1 MKDALGVGH
10 YDNAAFE
17 TAVKRC
23 IPAEFLLIASQDEHT
38 QAQEDYYAMDHFGF
52 PCSPSVK
59 KQNAGSVA
67 TCALLQMMYQD
78 PHRFV
83 AASHNNTNNNNNN
96 NSKKEPWNVLQV
108 LHEIKTRV
116 KEATKLDAK
125 PTISSSRPLGP
136 PGNTKGKDKYAPFYI
151 VPPGFT
157 GTRRAL
163 LIGVVSG
170 EGKDLKGP
178 RNDIENIQ
186 QFLQGYCGFSETNI
200 TLLFDDNGPSA
211 TQPTRQNI
219 LNAFRTVVR
228 LSQPKDVLFVQ
239 FSGHGGRV
247 GNNLFLV
254 PSDYKKNGEIM
265 DQLILRD
272 LIKAMPAQTYT
283 TMLVDCCYSGTVG
296 DLPYILKHNPLLGL
310 PASPTRASAAN
321 VNEVIDKYFDTDTR
335 AEVLAK
341 ESEGGVVYQN
351 YRQARADRRIFD
363 RLTLPAR
370 LLAEAAANASAA
382 ASAAATQVYQ
392 DVGNAATQVYQD
404 VGQGITSTYEAG
416 NAAAGAAYDAMNDAM
431 SASLSAISF
440 SSPEKRSSVGCTS
453 TGGVRGPR
461 SSTGSGAKPNSTT
474 LDSFFSK
481 ASPRSRTGSPLRF
494 SGGSQSV
501 AEAEDIAR
509 KEAVE
514 RSRREAAAARGEA
527 ILESDESD
535 DEMPNKR
542 SSTGSN
548 TTTPGALLAG
558 AFSTVANSATATLN
572 GVANSVN
579 EVATSASNTMNE
591 VAARSRSPLRRT
603 ATNDEPRSRSPFRRT
618 TTTDDA
624 NNEGRSRSPF
634 RRTATTDDA
643 NNEGRSRSPFRRTA
657 TTDASP
663 RTATTDDANN
673 EGRSRSPFRRTATT
687 DASPNEGRS
696 MSPFRRAAAKET
708 VNDGRSMSPF
718 RRTATATNA
727 TPDEGRC
734 RSPFRRTAT
743 TDASANE
750 GRSRSPFRRTETND
764 GARSKSPAVAK
775 SANRPLR
782 RTVTSPGP
790 RSRSPAGRGTSPCR
804 TTSLEETK
812 IEDFEEAARKEA
824 VERSKREAAEAREE
838 ARRRRGG

>member
-83 AASHNNTNNNNNN
+83 ASNTNG
-96 NSKKEPWNVLQV
+96 SKHKEEPWNVLQV

-125 PTISSSRPLGP
+125 PTVSSSRPLGP
-136 PGNTKGKDKYAPFYI
+136 PGNIPGKQKYAPFYI
-151 VPPGFT
+151 VPPGYT

-178 RNDIENIQ
+178 LNDITNVQ
-186 QFLQGYCGFSETNI
+186 QFLQGYCGFRESNI
-200 TLLFDDNGPSA
+200 SILFDDNGPTA

-219 LNAFRTVVR
+219 LNAFGKMVR
-228 LSQPKDVLFVQ
+228 LSNPKDVLFIQ

-310 PASPTRASAAN
+310 PTSPRASAAN
-321 VNEVIDKYFDTDTR
+321 VNELIDKYFDTDTR
-335 AEVLAK
+335 EEVLAK
-341 ESEGGVVYQN
+341 ESEGGAVYQN
-351 YRQARADRRIFD
+351 YRRARADRRIFD

-370 LLAEAAANASAA
+370 LLAEAAASASAA

-392 DVGNAATQVYQD
+392 DVGIAATQVYQD

-431 SASLSAISF
+431 NASLSAISF
-440 SSPEKRSSVGCTS
+440 SSPEKRTS
-453 TGGVRGPR
+453 AESTSLGGVPR
-461 SSTGSGAKPNSTT
+461 SSAGSGTKPNSNT

-481 ASPRSRTGSPLRF
+481 SSPRSRTGSPLRF

-501 AEAEDIAR
+501 ASQSVAEAEESAR

-514 RSRREAAAARGEA
+514 RSRREAAAARGET

-535 DEMPNKR
+535 DDIPNKR

-548 TTTPGALLAG
+548 HTNPGALLAG
-558 AFSTVANSATATLN
+558 AFSSVANSATATLN

-618 TTTDDA
+618 
-624 NNEGRSRSPF
+624 
-634 RRTATTDDA
+634 
-643 NNEGRSRSPFRRTA
+643 A
-657 TTDASP
+657 TTDA
-663 RTATTDDANN
+663 AND
-673 EGRSRSPFRRTATT
+673 EGRPRSPFRRTATT

-696 MSPFRRAAAKET
+696 RSPFRRTATTEAGNE
-708 VNDGRSMSPF
+708 GRSMSPF
-718 RRTATATNA
+718 RRTATTSTNA
-727 TPDEGRC
+727 TPDEGPSRSPFRRTVTTDASAKEGGS
-734 RSPFRRTAT
+734 RSPFRRTA
-743 TDASANE
+743 
-750 GRSRSPFRRTETND
+750 TND
-764 GARSKSPAVAK
+764 GARSKSPVAAK
-775 SANRPLR
+775 SATRPLR

-790 RSRSPAGRGTSPCR
+790 RSRSPVGRGTSPFR

-838 ARRRRGG
+838 ARRRKGG